1 MEFFK
6 TNESKVKSNQ
16 KTIMDETL
24 PLWKRIVG
32 LVNMI
37 GLMKKKG

>member
-32 LVNMI
+32 LVKMI
-37 GLMKKKG
+37 LLMGKK